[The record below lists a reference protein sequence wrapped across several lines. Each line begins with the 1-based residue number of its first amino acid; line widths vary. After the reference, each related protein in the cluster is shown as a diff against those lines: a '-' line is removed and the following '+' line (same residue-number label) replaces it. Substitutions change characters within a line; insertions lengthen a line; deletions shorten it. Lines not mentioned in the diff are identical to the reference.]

1 MLGLGS
7 LEAALA
13 FWLCLAATLLC
24 VVYGAA
30 NWNKEG
36 KPDRVKTERTVIPG
50 KKTEKTDSRDESMG
64 ANEQKSETRQE
75 S

>member
-50 KKTEKTDSRDESMG
+50 GKKKKNSRSGSME
-64 ANEQKSETRQE
+64 ASEQKSETRQG

>member
-50 KKTEKTDSRDESMG
+50 GKSAKEDSG
-64 ANEQKSETRQE
+64 AGSRGGSADADKPKS
-75 S
+75 